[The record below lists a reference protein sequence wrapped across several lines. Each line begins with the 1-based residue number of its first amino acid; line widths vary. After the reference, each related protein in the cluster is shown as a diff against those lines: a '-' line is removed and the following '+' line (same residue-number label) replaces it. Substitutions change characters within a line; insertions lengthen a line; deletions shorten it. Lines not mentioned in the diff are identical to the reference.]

1 MSAIGVISLTI
12 QSAYLTPWSTLR
24 GGSPDLFVSISI
36 NGGPEVGKTN
46 HRPHDFNP
54 SWMETIFVVLRS
66 LDDTLTLTLFDRH
79 ERRKHTLLGVSTYKL
94 SKLRQDRAQG
104 GVLLSLLKSEK
115 TRGELL
121 IDLIYYPL
129 THDLDSKH
137 LSAGVVSLTL
147 PQARNL
153 DASGSRSGFL
163 SPFAR
168 VCLDSEYNDV
178 PILVTNRCRHTLNPT
193 WLAQLNFYCARKETC
208 VITVQVIDAHL
219 DDPVVGHLSL
229 WLDDLLDGNETGVEW
244 WPMSG
249 CRTGEVMVR
258 AAWRPVDLHSY

>member
-1 MSAIGVISLTI
+1 
-12 QSAYLTPWSTLR
+12 
-24 GGSPDLFVSISI
+24 
-36 NGGPEVGKTN
+36 
-46 HRPHDFNP
+46 
-54 SWMETIFVVLRS
+54 METIFVVLRS

-137 LSAGVVSLTL
+137 LCKYDGISLPHSPKVRWLTLLALAAAGVVSLTL